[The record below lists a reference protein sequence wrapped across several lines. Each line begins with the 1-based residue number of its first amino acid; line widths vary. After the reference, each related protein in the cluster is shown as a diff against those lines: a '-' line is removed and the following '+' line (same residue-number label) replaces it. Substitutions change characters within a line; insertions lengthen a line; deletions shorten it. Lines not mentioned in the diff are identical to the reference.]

1 MNEKA
6 RAAARRRRIPC
17 MPRCRGECVPEV
29 AVPLQVHRSRSS
41 RSTSAPG
48 GRGLRVRSAPL
59 AICSLILIDQLV
71 SACDCAIRDVVRSAG
86 DGWRCRTGASGCG
99 GALLTKAECSGP
111 PRHPLC
117 DRPSLTLVRHCR
129 GEAWSEKKKICTPA
143 SITIWQLSLGSLLAV
158 AGSGLVLLR
167 ALLS

>member
-1 MNEKA
+1 MRRLGPQPDADGYLACHDVGVNA
-6 RAAARRRRIPC
+6 SQRSPSRCRCIVRDRLARRQRR
-17 MPRCRGECVPEV
+17 EDV
-29 AVPLQVHRSRSS
+29 AFAYALPHWQ
-41 RSTSAPG
+41 
-48 GRGLRVRSAPL
+48 
-59 AICSLILIDQLV
+59 ICSLILIDQLV

-143 SITIWQLSLGSLLAV
+143 SITIWPLSRGSLLAV